1 MSNKFYNKLHK
12 AIDEYW
18 ESKYRTF
25 AKGRIKRM
33 RSGKDKGLGWCN
45 VKTIRK
51 IASPKLIYKT
61 YYYQGAYPTIT
72 RWNRH

>member
-18 ESKYRTF
+18 ESKYPTF

-33 RSGKDKGLGWCN
+33 KKAERLFKHITRG
-45 VKTIRK
+45 I
-51 IASPKLIYKT
+51 
-61 YYYQGAYPTIT
+61 TIT
-72 RWNRH
+72 HL